1 MTNPEYV
8 RELAGGLRLIHR
20 YMPDTDSATMQLF
33 FGAGGRYEDMEREYG
48 TSHFLEHLLF
58 QGSEHYPTA
67 KILSETVDGVGG
79 FMNAYTTAE
88 LTSYYAKVPADQ
100 FVLVARV
107 LADMTQR
114 PLFDPMQIDRE
125 RGVIIE
131 EMNVYRDDPGQYVF
145 DLIGDLLWPD
155 DVLRSNILGTEETIR
170 ALPRAVIAGYHAGQ
184 YAPHNAVIAVAGNIP
199 LEDTAELLTPLFDS
213 ASADVQARKPQP
225 VRGDLSRQQVRI
237 YRRDTNQ
244 THLVLAGRGLPLRH
258 RHEPAF
264 RVLGALLGGGASSR
278 LYHTIREEKG
288 LAYVVYMGMTGYVDT
303 GKWEVYAGVSNDK
316 LEEALEA
323 IMVELHRVREQLVDP
338 EELDRVKRQLRGR
351 IIMSQETNGSVAD
364 RLGSELLL
372 TGRVRSVE
380 SILNDIE
387 RVSIDEIASLAQQ
400 YLDPANM
407 RLAIIGPH
415 ENEAKLTE
423 IIMG

>member
-1 MTNPEYV
+1 MTNPDHI
-8 RELAGGLRLIHR
+8 RHLASGMKLIHR
-20 YMPDTDSATMQLF
+20 YMPDADSVTVQFF
-33 FGAGGRYEDMEREYG
+33 FGAGGRYEDIQRDYG
-48 TSHFLEHLLF
+48 VSHFLEHLLF
-58 QGSEHYPTA
+58 QGSENYPTA

-100 FVLVARV
+100 FDLVATV

-114 PLFDPMQIDRE
+114 PLFDAVQIDRE

-131 EMNVYRDDPGQYVF
+131 EMNVYRDDPGQYIF
-145 DLIGDLLWPD
+145 DLIGDLLWPE
-155 DVLRSNILGTEETIR
+155 DVLRSNILGTEASIR
-170 ALPRAVIAGYHAGQ
+170 ALPREIISSYHKSQ
-184 YAPHNAVIAVAGNIP
+184 YAPHNAVVAVAGNVT
-199 LEDTAELLTPLFDS
+199 LEAAEDSLTRLFTFSGIDS
-213 ASADVQARKPQP
+213 QSRSIKPVHGSLAVQKTK
-225 VRGDLSRQQVRI
+225 I
-237 YRRDTNQ
+237 YHHSTNQ

-258 RHEPAF
+258 KHEPAF
-264 RVLGALLGGGASSR
+264 RVLGSLLGGGASSR

-303 GKWEVYAGVSNDK
+303 GKWEIYAGVSNDK

-323 IMVELHRVREQLVDP
+323 IMDELHRVRKQLVDKH
-338 EELDRVKRQLRGR
+338 ELARVKRQLRGR

-372 TGRVRSVE
+372 TGDVRSVE
-380 SILNDIE
+380 TILEDIE
-387 RVSIDEIASLAQQ
+387 KVGVDEILDLAQQ

-415 ENEAKLTE
+415 ENQAKLTE
-423 IIMG
+423 IIMR